1 MDLPKLSLGK
11 RYTLPRSIG
20 SSDALLLAKLAQRD
34 KAAKRLTAIVTSDAT
49 DAQRLMHEIA
59 FFAPDLR
66 LTLFPD
72 WETLPYDA
80 FSPHQDLISE
90 RLATL
95 WRISQRDK
103 DNGADVV
110 IVPAT
115 TALYRL
121 APPSFLAAY
130 TFSFK
135 TKQKLDEAKFK
146 AQLTLAGYNHVAQV
160 VSPGEYAVRGGL
172 IDLFPMGSLVPFRV
186 DLFDDE
192 IDSIRTFDPDSQR
205 SLYPVPEVRLLPGR
219 EFPMD
224 NDARTKFRSRWRE
237 LVEGDPTKSRVYKD
251 IGNGVAT
258 AGIEYYLPLF
268 FEETATV
275 FDYLAGQNNVSDQAT
290 VVLHGDLEPAFQR
303 FWQDTKDR
311 YRLVQGDPDRPA
323 LPPETLFLSAEQ
335 FYARANDFAQL
346 AIKSNTVSPNTPAQ
360 PDTSSVRSELVEDFT
375 NPSTSSGRTDRGSIP
390 ASSEFNALPDLSVV
404 RGTDDPLAKL
414 KNHLKT
420 TLQRVLILAESD
432 GRRESLLD
440 FLRASN
446 LSVPAFDSLEDFQ
459 ASVEKIGIA
468 TSGLNVGFSWQQSPS
483 TSSGRTDIGYGS
495 GIDFVTETELFVSG
509 AVTRRRKKQE
519 QVSDVEALIKDL
531 SELNVGDPVVH
542 SAHGIGRYM
551 GLINLDLGLS
561 KQTDG
566 SMANVLASAV
576 QEFLHLE
583 YADKATLYV
592 PVSQLHHISR
602 YTGVSADE
610 APLHRLGSPQW
621 DKAKRKAAEQIRD
634 SAAELL
640 NIYARRAA
648 REGHAF
654 RYSPQDYETFAND
667 FGFEETADQRA
678 AIHCVIQDMISPRP
692 MDRLVCGDVGFGKT
706 EVALRAAFIAI
717 TGGKQVAILAPTTLL
732 AEQHYQTLVDRFA
745 KWPVKVAEMSR
756 FRSAKEITAAIKGI
770 ADGTI
775 DIVVGTHK
783 LLSKDVK
790 FERLGLLIIDEEHRF
805 GVRHKEAMKALRAE
819 IDVLTL
825 TATPIPRTLGM
836 ALEGLRDL
844 SVIATAPQRRL
855 AIKTFVRTESNG
867 VIREAVLREL
877 KRGGQV
883 YFLHN
888 EVETIQNRK
897 VRLEEILP
905 EARIAIAHGQM
916 PERELERVMKDF
928 VAQRYNL
935 LLCSTII
942 ETGIDVPSANTIVMA
957 RADKFG
963 LAQLHQL
970 RGRVGRSHH
979 QAYAYLMVP
988 DLEGLTKQ
996 AGQRLEAIQQM
1007 EELGSGFYLAMHDL
1021 EIRGTGEVL
1030 GENQSG
1036 NMMEIGFQLYNE
1048 MLSEAVRCLKAG
1060 KEPDLLAPLSATTE
1074 INLHASALLPD
1085 DYCGDVHLRL
1095 SFYKKLATAKTT
1107 EQIDS
1112 LLEEIVDRFGKL
1124 PPQAQTLLDVHRLRV
1139 MAKPYGVVKVDA
1151 APSVINITFKP
1162 NPPVDPMAIIG
1173 LIQKNRHIK
1182 LTGNDK
1188 LRIER
1193 DLPEAKDRALMVR
1206 DILRSLGQPKVEAQ
1220 LDAKTDKSDMLR

>member
-1 MDLPKLSLGK
+1 MDLPKLTSGK
-11 RYTLPRSIG
+11 RFTLPRPAG
-20 SSDALLLAKLAQRD
+20 SADALLLARLGERE
-34 KAAKRLTAIVTSDAT
+34 KAAGRPMTVVTANAA
-49 DAQRLMHEIA
+49 DAQRLLEEIA
-59 FFAPDLR
+59 FFAPTLR
-66 LTLFPD
+66 CALFPD
-72 WETLPYDA
+72 WETLPYDT

-103 DNGADVV
+103 ETGADVV

-121 APPSFLAAY
+121 APPSFLAGY
-130 TFSFK
+130 TFEFK
-135 TKQKLDEAKFK
+135 VKQKLDEAKLK
-146 AQLTLAGYNHVAQV
+146 SQLTLAGYSHVTQV

-172 IDLFPMGSLVPFRV
+172 IDLFPMGSPVPYRV

-224 NDARTKFRSRWRE
+224 DDARAKFRSRWRE
-237 LVEGDPTKSRVYKD
+237 LLEGDPTKSRIYKD

-268 FEETATV
+268 FEDTATV
-275 FDYLAGQNNVSDQAT
+275 FDYVGADAT

-323 LPPETLFLSAEQ
+323 LPPETLFLGTEQ
-335 FYARANDFAQL
+335 FYARANVHAQL
-346 AIKSNTVSPNTPAQ
+346 AIRAAGEG
-360 PDTSSVRSELVEDFT
+360 DAFVEF
-375 NPSTSSGRTDRGSIP
+375 G
-390 ASSEFNALPDLSVV
+390 ALPALSVE
-404 RGTDDPLAKL
+404 RGTEDPLSRL
-414 KNHLKT
+414 KAHARNTQH
-420 TLQRVLILAESD
+420 RVLILAESD

-440 FLRASN
+440 FVRASGITP
-446 LSVPAFDSLEDFQ
+446 PAFDSLQEFL
-459 ASVEKIGIA
+459 ASDEKFGMA
-468 TSGLNVGFSWQQSPS
+468 TAGLTVGFSWLEM
-483 TSSGRTDIGYGS
+483 
-495 GIDFVTETELFVSG
+495 GIDLITETELFATG
-509 AVTRRRKKQE
+509 PTTRRRKKQE

-531 SELNVGDPVVH
+531 SELNIGDPVVH
-542 SAHGIGRYM
+542 SAHGIGRYRGLMHMDM
-551 GLINLDLGLS
+551 GNKNAAGEPEL
-561 KQTDG
+561 
-566 SMANVLASAV
+566 

-592 PVSQLHHISR
+592 PVSQLQLISR

-610 APLHRLGSPQW
+610 APLHRLGSGQW
-621 DKAKRKAAEQIRD
+621 EKAKRKAAEQVRD

-654 RYSPQDYETFAND
+654 RYSPGDYETFAND
-667 FGFEETADQRA
+667 FGFEETADQKA

-706 EVALRAAFIAI
+706 EVALRAAFVAV
-717 TGGKQVAILAPTTLL
+717 TGGKQVAFLAPTTLL
-732 AEQHYQTLVDRFA
+732 AEQHYQTLVDRFS
-745 KWPVKVAEMSR
+745 KWPVKIAEMSR
-756 FRSAKEITAAIKGI
+756 FRSAKEITAAMKGV
-770 ADGTI
+770 ADGTV

-783 LLSKDVK
+783 LLSQDTK
-790 FERLGLLIIDEEHRF
+790 FANLGLLIIDEEHRF
-805 GVRHKEAMKALRAE
+805 GVRHKEQMKALRAE
-819 IDVLTL
+819 VDVLTL

-855 AIKTFVRTESNG
+855 AIKTFVRSEGNG

-888 EVETIQNRK
+888 EVETIENRRQK
-897 VRLEEILP
+897 LEELLP
-905 EARIAIAHGQM
+905 EARIAVAHGQM
-916 PERELERVMKDF
+916 PERQLEAVMRDF
-928 VAQRYNL
+928 VAQRFNL

-942 ETGIDVPSANTIVMA
+942 ETGIDVPSANTIVMS

-988 DLEGLTKQ
+988 DIEGLTKQ
-996 AGQRLEAIQQM
+996 AQQRLDAIQQM

-1021 EIRGTGEVL
+1021 EIRGAGEVL

-1036 NMMEIGFQLYNE
+1036 NMLEVGFQLYNE
-1048 MLSEAVRCLKAG
+1048 MLSEAVRCLKNG
-1060 KEPDLLAPLSATTE
+1060 QEPDLLSPLNVTTE
-1074 INLHASALLPD
+1074 INLHAPALLPD

-1107 EQIDS
+1107 DQVDG

-1124 PPQAQTLLDVHRLRV
+1124 PAQAQTLIDVHRLRV
-1139 MAKPYGVVKVDA
+1139 IAKPYGVVKVDA
-1151 APSVINITFKP
+1151 APGVITITFKKD
-1162 NPPVDPMAIIG
+1162 PPIDPMKIIA
-1173 LIQKNRHIK
+1173 LIQKNKHIK
-1182 LTGNDK
+1182 LAGNEK

-1193 DLPEAKDRALMVR
+1193 ELLEVKDRAQMVR
-1206 DILRSLGQPKVEAQ
+1206 DILKNLGQPLA
-1220 LDAKTDKSDMLR
+1220 ATPA

>member
-1 MDLPKLSLGK
+1 MDLPKLLPGK
-11 RYTLPRSIG
+11 RYTLPQPTG
-20 SSDALLLAKLAQRD
+20 SADALLLAQLGLRE
-34 KAAKRLTAIVTSDAT
+34 KAAGRLTAIVTSDAT
-49 DAQRLMHEIA
+49 TAQRLIDEMA

-66 LTLFPD
+66 CALFPD
-72 WETLPYDA
+72 WETLPYDT

-95 WRISQRDK
+95 WRLHASGCQRDT
-103 DNGADVV
+103 DGGVDVV
-110 IVPAT
+110 VVPAT

-121 APPSFLAAY
+121 APPAFLAGY
-130 TFSFK
+130 TFQFK
-135 TKQKLDEAKFK
+135 VKQKLDEAKLK
-146 AQLTLAGYNHVAQV
+146 SQLTLAGYSHVTQV

-172 IDLFPMGSLVPFRV
+172 IDLFPMGSPVPYRV

-224 NDARTKFRSRWRE
+224 DDARARFRSRWRE
-237 LVEGDPTKSRVYKD
+237 LLDGDPTKSRIYKD

-275 FDYLAGQNNVSDQAT
+275 FDYLGSEAM

-311 YRLVQGDPDRPA
+311 YRLVRDAPDRPA
-323 LPPETLFLSAEQ
+323 LPPESLFLSTEQ
-335 FYARANDFAQL
+335 FYARANDYAQL
-346 AIKSNTVSPNTPAQ
+346 AIRPAI
-360 PDTSSVRSELVEDFT
+360 EDVAD
-375 NPSTSSGRTDRGSIP
+375 SAHYQKLGEM
-390 ASSEFNALPDLSVV
+390 AVV
-404 RGTDDPLAKL
+404 RGAEDPLARFKAHIR
-414 KNHLKT
+414 NT
-420 TLQRVLILAESD
+420 PQRVLLLAESD

-440 FLRASN
+440 FLRASS
-446 LSVPAFDSLEDFQ
+446 LSPPAFDSLEDFQ
-459 ASVEKIGIA
+459 TSPEKLGIA
-468 TSGLNVGFSWQQSPS
+468 TAALNTGFSWLA
-483 TSSGRTDIGYGS
+483 GD
-495 GIDFVTETELFVSG
+495 IDFVTETELFAAG
-509 AVTRRRKKQE
+509 AVTRRRNKKQE

-542 SAHGIGRYM
+542 SAHGIGRYK
-551 GLINLDLGLS
+551 GLINMDLG
-561 KQTDG
+561 QGTT
-566 SMANVLASAV
+566 
-576 QEFLHLE
+576 EFLHLQ
-583 YADKATLYV
+583 YADEATLYV
-592 PVSQLHHISR
+592 PVSQLQQISR

-610 APLHRLGSPQW
+610 APLHRLGSGQW
-621 DKAKRKAAEQIRD
+621 EKAKRKAAEQVRD

-654 RYSPQDYETFAND
+654 RYSPDDYEVFAND
-667 FGFEETADQRA
+667 FGFDETADQRA
-678 AIHCVIQDMISPRP
+678 AIHAVIQDMISPRP

-717 TGGKQVAILAPTTLL
+717 TGGKQVALLAPTTLL

-756 FRSAKEITAAIKGI
+756 FRSGKEISAAIKGI
-770 ADGTI
+770 ADGSI

-783 LLSKDVK
+783 LLSQDVK
-790 FERLGLLIIDEEHRF
+790 FQRLGLLIIDEEHRF
-805 GVRHKEAMKALRAE
+805 GVRHKEAMKAMRAE
-819 IDVLTL
+819 VDVLTL

-855 AIKTFVRTESNG
+855 AIKTFVRSESNG

-888 EVETIQNRK
+888 EVETIQNRREK
-897 VRLEEILP
+897 LEALLP
-905 EARIAIAHGQM
+905 EARIAVAHGQM
-916 PERELERVMKDF
+916 PERELEKVMKDF
-928 VAQRYNL
+928 IAQRYNL

-942 ETGIDVPSANTIVMA
+942 ETGIDVPTANTIVMS

-988 DLEGLTKQ
+988 DIEGLTKQ
-996 AGQRLEAIQQM
+996 ASQRLEAIQQM

-1048 MLSEAVRCLKAG
+1048 MLNEAVASLKAG
-1060 KEPDLLAPLSATTE
+1060 REPDLLAPLSVSTD
-1074 INLHASALLPD
+1074 INLHAPALLPS

-1095 SFYKKLATAKTT
+1095 SFYKKLATAKNTD
-1107 EQIDS
+1107 QIDA

-1124 PPQAQTLLDVHRLRV
+1124 PAQAQTLIDVHRLRV
-1139 MAKPYGVVKVDA
+1139 IAKPYGVVKVDA
-1151 APSVINITFKP
+1151 APTVINITFRKD
-1162 NPPVDPMAIIG
+1162 PPIDSMAIMH
-1173 LIQKNRHIK
+1173 LIQKNKHIK
-1182 LTGNDK
+1182 LAGNDK

-1193 DLPEAKDRALMVR
+1193 ELKEPKDRAQMVR
-1206 DILRSLGQPKVEAQ
+1206 DVLRSLGQPTTETAP
-1220 LDAKTDKSDMLR
+1220 A

>member
-1 MDLPKLSLGK
+1 MDLPKLTTGK
-11 RYTLPRSIG
+11 RYTLPRPPG
-20 SSDALLLAKLAQRD
+20 SADALLLARLAARD
-34 KAAKRLTAIVTSDAT
+34 KAEGRLTAIVTADAT
-49 DAQRLMHEIA
+49 DAQRLLDELA

-66 LTLFPD
+66 GALFPD
-72 WETLPYDA
+72 WETLPYDT

-95 WRISQRDK
+95 WRISRRERDT
-103 DNGADVV
+103 GADVV

-121 APPSFLAAY
+121 APPSFLAGY
-130 TFSFK
+130 TFHFK
-135 TKQKLDEAKFK
+135 VKQKLDEARLK
-146 AQLTLAGYNHVAQV
+146 AQLTLAGYSHVTQV

-172 IDLFPMGSLVPFRV
+172 IDLFPMGSPVPYRV

-224 NDARTKFRSRWRE
+224 DDARARFRSRWRE
-237 LVEGDPTKSRVYKD
+237 LLEGDPTKSRIYKD
-251 IGNGVAT
+251 MGNGVAT

-268 FEETATV
+268 FEQTATV
-275 FDYLAGQNNVSDQAT
+275 FDYLGADAT
-290 VVLHGDLEPAFQR
+290 VVLHGDLEPAFQA
-303 FWQDTKDR
+303 FWQDTRER
-311 YRLVQGDPDRPA
+311 YRLVQGDPERPA
-323 LPPETLFLSAEQ
+323 LPPEALFLSAEQ
-335 FYARANDFAQL
+335 FYSLANGHAQL
-346 AIKSNTVSPNTPAQ
+346 AVRPPAGEVTLAEVSP
-360 PDTSSVRSELVEDFT
+360 
-375 NPSTSSGRTDRGSIP
+375 
-390 ASSEFNALPDLSVV
+390 LPPLAVV
-404 RGTDDPLAKL
+404 RGADEPLARL
-414 KNHLKT
+414 KDHLRNT
-420 TLQRVLILAESD
+420 QHRVLLLAESD

-440 FLRASN
+440 FLRASH
-446 LSVPAFDSLEDFQ
+446 LSPPAFDSLEEFRQHDD
-459 ASVEKIGIA
+459 EKIGIA
-468 TSGLNVGFSWQQSPS
+468 TAALVTGFAW
-483 TSSGRTDIGYGS
+483 DEE
-495 GIDFVTETELFVSG
+495 GIDFVTETELFAAG
-509 AVTRRRKKQE
+509 PTARRRKKQE

-542 SAHGIGRYM
+542 SAHGIGRYR
-551 GLINLDLGLS
+551 GLVNMDLG
-561 KQTDG
+561 QGTNADG
-566 SMANVLASAV
+566 TPQL

-592 PVSQLHHISR
+592 PVSQLHLISR

-610 APLHRLGSPQW
+610 APLHKLGSGQW
-621 DKAKRKAAEQIRD
+621 EKAKRKAAEQVRD

-648 REGHAF
+648 REGHPF

-667 FGFEETADQRA
+667 FGFEETADQRG
-678 AIHCVIQDMISPRP
+678 AIHAVIQDMISPRP

-706 EVALRAAFIAI
+706 EVALRAAFIAV
-717 TGGKQVAILAPTTLL
+717 TGGKQVAFLAPTTLL
-732 AEQHYQTLVDRFA
+732 AEQHYQTLVDRFS
-745 KWPVKVAEMSR
+745 KWPVKVMEVSR
-756 FRSAKEITAAIKGI
+756 FRSGKEITAAMKGI
-770 ADGTI
+770 ADGSV

-783 LLSKDVK
+783 LLSESTRFKN
-790 FERLGLLIIDEEHRF
+790 LGLLIIDEEHRF

-819 IDVLTL
+819 VDVLTL

-855 AIKTFVRTESNG
+855 AIKTFVRNEGNG

-888 EVETIQNRK
+888 EVETIQNRRE
-897 VRLEEILP
+897 RLEQLLP
-905 EARIAIAHGQM
+905 EARIAVAHGQM
-916 PERELERVMKDF
+916 PERELERVMRDF
-928 VAQRYNL
+928 VAQRFNV

-942 ETGIDVPSANTIVMA
+942 ETGIDVPTANTIVIS

-988 DLEGLTKQ
+988 DKESLTKQ
-996 AGQRLEAIQQM
+996 AAQRLDAIQQM

-1021 EIRGTGEVL
+1021 EIRGAGEVL

-1036 NMMEIGFQLYNE
+1036 NMLEIGFQLYNE
-1048 MLSEAVRCLKAG
+1048 MLAEAVRSLKAG
-1060 KEPDLLAPLSATTE
+1060 KEPDLLSPLSVTTE
-1074 INLHASALLPD
+1074 INLHAPALLPD

-1095 SFYKKLATAKTT
+1095 SFYKKLATAKNTD
-1107 EQIDS
+1107 QIDA

-1124 PPQAQTLLDVHRLRV
+1124 PPQAQTLIDVHRLRV
-1139 MAKPYGVVKVDA
+1139 IARPYGVVKVDA
-1151 APSVINITFKP
+1151 APGVINITFRKDAP
-1162 NPPVDPMAIIG
+1162 IEPLRIIE
-1173 LIQKNRHIK
+1173 LVQKNRHIK
-1182 LTGNDK
+1182 FAGNEK

-1193 DLPEAKDRALMVR
+1193 ELKEPKDRAQMVR
-1206 DILRSLGQPKVEAQ
+1206 DVLRSLGQPKVAEA
-1220 LDAKTDKSDMLR
+1220 A

>member
-1 MDLPKLSLGK
+1 MDLPKLLPGK
-11 RYTLPRSIG
+11 RYTLPQPAG
-20 SSDALLLAKLAQRD
+20 SADALLLAALGLKE
-34 KAAKRLTAIVTSDAT
+34 KAEGRLTAIITSDAST
-49 DAQRLMHEIA
+49 AQRLLDELA

-66 LTLFPD
+66 CALFPD
-72 WETLPYDA
+72 WETLPYDT

-103 DNGADVV
+103 ETGADVV

-121 APPSFLAAY
+121 APPSFLAGY
-130 TFSFK
+130 TFHFK
-135 TKQKLDEAKFK
+135 VKQKLDEARLKS
-146 AQLTLAGYNHVAQV
+146 QLTLAGYTHVSQV

-172 IDLFPMGSLVPFRV
+172 IDLFPMGSAVPYRV

-224 NDARTKFRSRWRE
+224 DDARARFRNRWRE
-237 LVEGDPTKSRVYKD
+237 LLDGDPTKSRIYKD

-275 FDYLAGQNNVSDQAT
+275 FDYLGNEAT

-311 YRLVQGDPDRPA
+311 YRLVKDAPDRPA
-323 LPPETLFLSAEQ
+323 LPPEALFLATEQ
-335 FYARANDFAQL
+335 FYARANDYAQL
-346 AIKSNTVSPNTPAQ
+346 AIRPAI
-360 PDTSSVRSELVEDFT
+360 EDVA
-375 NPSTSSGRTDRGSIP
+375 D
-390 ASSEFNALPDLSVV
+390 NAHFQKLGEMSVV
-404 RGTDDPLAKL
+404 RGAEDPLAR
-414 KNHLKT
+414 LKT
-420 TLQRVLILAESD
+420 HIRNTPHRVLLLAESE

-440 FLRASN
+440 FLRAS
-446 LSVPAFDSLEDFQ
+446 SVSPPAFDSLEDFQ
-459 ASVEKIGIA
+459 TSNEKLGIA
-468 TSGLNVGFSWQQSPS
+468 TAALNTGFSWLA
-483 TSSGRTDIGYGS
+483 GD
-495 GIDFVTETELFVSG
+495 IDFVTETELFAAG
-509 AVTRRRKKQE
+509 AVTRRRNKKQE

-542 SAHGIGRYM
+542 SAHGIGRYK
-551 GLINLDLGLS
+551 GLVNMDLG
-561 KQTDG
+561 QGTT
-566 SMANVLASAV
+566 
-576 QEFLHLE
+576 EFLHLQ
-583 YADKATLYV
+583 YADDATLYV
-592 PVSQLHHISR
+592 PVSQLQQISR

-610 APLHRLGSPQW
+610 APLHRLGSGQW
-621 DKAKRKAAEQIRD
+621 EKAKRKAAEQVRD

-654 RYSPQDYETFAND
+654 RYSPDDYETFAND

-678 AIHCVIQDMISPRP
+678 AIHAVIQDMISPRP

-717 TGGKQVAILAPTTLL
+717 TGGKQVALLAPTTLL

-756 FRSAKEITAAIKGI
+756 FRSGKEITAAIKGI
-770 ADGTI
+770 ADGSI

-783 LLSKDVK
+783 LLSQDVK
-790 FERLGLLIIDEEHRF
+790 FQRLGLLIIDEEHRF
-805 GVRHKEAMKALRAE
+805 GVRHKEAMKAMRAE
-819 IDVLTL
+819 VDVLTL

-855 AIKTFVRTESNG
+855 AIKTFVRSESNG

-888 EVETIQNRK
+888 EVETIQNRREK
-897 VRLEEILP
+897 LEALLP
-905 EARIAIAHGQM
+905 EARIAVAHGQM
-916 PERELERVMKDF
+916 PERELEKVMKDF
-928 VAQRYNL
+928 IAQRYNL

-942 ETGIDVPSANTIVMA
+942 ETGIDVPSANTIVMS

-988 DLEGLTKQ
+988 DIEGLTKQ
-996 AGQRLEAIQQM
+996 ASQRLEAIQQM

-1048 MLSEAVRCLKAG
+1048 MLNEAVSSLKAG
-1060 KEPDLLAPLSATTE
+1060 REPDLLAPLNVSTE
-1074 INLHASALLPD
+1074 INLHAPALLPS

-1107 EQIDS
+1107 DQIDS

-1124 PPQAQTLLDVHRLRV
+1124 PAQAQTLIDVHRLRV
-1139 MAKPYGVVKVDA
+1139 IARPYGVVKVDA
-1151 APSVINITFKP
+1151 APTVINITFKKD
-1162 NPPVDPMAIIG
+1162 PPIESMAIMH

-1182 LTGNDK
+1182 LAGNDK

-1193 DLPEAKDRALMVR
+1193 ELKDPKDRAQMVR
-1206 DILRSLGQPKVEAQ
+1206 DVLKSLGQPKTTTETTPA
-1220 LDAKTDKSDMLR
+1220 

>member
-1 MDLPKLSLGK
+1 MDLPKLVPGK
-11 RYTLPRSIG
+11 RFTLPQPIG
-20 SSDALLLAKLAQRD
+20 SADALLLARLGLRD
-34 KAAKRLTAIVTSDAT
+34 KAQGRLTAIVTPDAST
-49 DAQRLMHEIA
+49 AQRLLDEIA
-59 FFAPDLR
+59 FFAPALR
-66 LTLFPD
+66 CVLFPD

-103 DNGADVV
+103 DSGADLV

-121 APPSFLAAY
+121 APPSFLAGY
-130 TFSFK
+130 TFEFK
-135 TKQKLDEAKFK
+135 VKQKLDEAKLK
-146 AQLTLAGYNHVAQV
+146 AQLTLAGYSHVTQV

-172 IDLFPMGSLVPFRV
+172 IDLFPMGSLVPYRV

-192 IDSIRTFDPDSQR
+192 VDSIRTFDPDSQR

-224 NDARTKFRSRWRE
+224 DDARAKFRNRWRE
-237 LVEGDPTKSRVYKD
+237 LLDGDPTKSRIYKD
-251 IGNGVAT
+251 MGNGVAT

-268 FEETATV
+268 FEATATV
-275 FDYLAGQNNVSDQAT
+275 FDYLGSRPEDAT

-311 YRLVQGDPDRPA
+311 YRLVQGVPERPA
-323 LPPETLFLSAEQ
+323 LPPESLFLGIEE
-335 FYARANDFAQL
+335 FYGRANHYAQL
-346 AIKSNTVSPNTPAQ
+346 ALRAGAQ
-360 PDTSSVRSELVEDFT
+360 DSADSAYVQKLGDM
-375 NPSTSSGRTDRGSIP
+375 
-390 ASSEFNALPDLSVV
+390 AVV
-404 RGTDDPLAKL
+404 RGAEDPLAKL
-414 KNHLKT
+414 KQHIAAT
-420 TLQRVLILAESD
+420 SHRVLILAESD

-446 LSVPAFDSLEDFQ
+446 VSPPAFDSLEDFQ
-459 ASVEKIGIA
+459 TSNAKLGIA
-468 TSGLNVGFSWQQSPS
+468 TAALAEGFSWPEEN
-483 TSSGRTDIGYGS
+483 
-495 GIDFVTETELFVSG
+495 IDFVTETELFAAG
-509 AVTRRRKKQE
+509 VTIRRRNKKQE

-531 SELNVGDPVVH
+531 SELKVGDPVVH
-542 SAHGIGRYM
+542 SAHGIGRYK
-551 GLINLDLGLS
+551 GLINMDLG
-561 KQTDG
+561 QG
-566 SMANVLASAV
+566 SS
-576 QEFLHLE
+576 EFLHLQ
-583 YADKATLYV
+583 YADEATLYV
-592 PVSQLHHISR
+592 PVSQLHQISR

-610 APLHRLGSPQW
+610 APLHRLGSGQW
-621 DKAKRKAAEQIRD
+621 EKAKRRAAEQVRD

-654 RYSPQDYETFAND
+654 RYSPNDYESFAND

-678 AIHCVIQDMISPRP
+678 AIHAVIQDMISPRP

-717 TGGKQVAILAPTTLL
+717 TGGKQVALLAPTTLL

-756 FRSAKEITAAIKGI
+756 FRSAKEITAAIKGV

-775 DIVVGTHK
+775 DIIVGTHK
-783 LLSKDVK
+783 LLSQNVK
-790 FERLGLLIIDEEHRF
+790 FQRLGLLIIDEEHRF
-805 GVRHKEAMKALRAE
+805 GVRHKETMKAFRAE
-819 IDVLTL
+819 VDVLTL

-855 AIKTFVRTESNG
+855 AIKTFVRSESNG

-888 EVETIQNRK
+888 EVDTIQNRREK
-897 VRLEEILP
+897 LEVLLP
-905 EARIAIAHGQM
+905 EARIAVAHGQM

-942 ETGIDVPSANTIVMA
+942 ETGIDVASANTIVMA

-988 DLEGLTKQ
+988 DIEGLTKQ
-996 AGQRLEAIQQM
+996 ASQRLDAIQQM
-1007 EELGSGFYLAMHDL
+1007 EELGSGFYFAMHDL
-1021 EIRGTGEVL
+1021 EIRGAGEVL

-1036 NMMEIGFQLYNE
+1036 NMLEVGFQLYNE

-1060 KEPDLLAPLSATTE
+1060 IEPDLLSPLSVATE
-1074 INLHASALLPD
+1074 INLHAPALLPD

-1095 SFYKKLATAKTT
+1095 SFYKKLATAKTAD
-1107 EQIDS
+1107 QIDS

-1124 PPQAQTLLDVHRLRV
+1124 PPQGQTLIDMHRLRV
-1139 MAKPYGVVKVDA
+1139 LAKPYGVVKVDA
-1151 APSVINITFKP
+1151 APGVIHITFRKD
-1162 NPPVDPMAIIG
+1162 PPIEGMAIMH
-1173 LIQKNRHIK
+1173 LIQKNKHIK
-1182 LTGNDK
+1182 LAGNEK

-1193 DLPEAKDRALMVR
+1193 ELPDPKDRAQMVR
-1206 DILRSLGQPKVEAQ
+1206 DVLRSLGQPRSETVPA
-1220 LDAKTDKSDMLR
+1220 T